1 MKRVISILGLAVSLG
16 AAAQTYNHYT
26 TTEGNEWQ
34 QSKASLSRKAAAD
47 PVLSITGQEQG
58 HVFKAWGTCFNEL
71 DLDALELLKQEEQEE
86 VMRRLFDPDG
96 DLRFT
101 RGRLTMNAN
110 DYSRAWY
117 SCDTVAGDFQLKY
130 FNIEHDKQNVI
141 RLIKKAQKY
150 QPQMTFW
157 VSPWSP
163 PAWMKINQDYPVMS
177 SKWNKQQPEKD
188 YLLFGGGKVDETE
201 VMLAGQQKDEDAVVE
216 LLQKLRK

>member
-1 MKRVISILGLAVSLG
+1 MKKLSLALLCAVFQLSTLTCQLSTVSAQSFDHYVTTEQQPWQTAKRVSLSAKG
-16 AAAQTYNHYT
+16 AAA
-26 TTEGNEWQ
+26 
-34 QSKASLSRKAAAD
+34 
-47 PVLSITGQEQG
+47 PVLTLTGQEQG

-71 DLDALELLKQEEQEE
+71 DLDALELLKPEEQEE
-86 VMRRLFDPDG
+86 VMRRLFAPDG

-141 RLIKKAQKY
+141 RLIRKAQKY

-157 VSPWSP
+157 MSPWSP
-163 PAWMKINQDYPVMS
+163 PAWMKINQDYPVCS
-177 SKWNKQQPEKD
+177 SEWNTQAKEKD
-188 YLLFGGGKVDETE
+188 YLLFSPLPTSPKGGGEWT
-201 VMLAGQQKDEDAVVE
+201 G
-216 LLQKLRK
+216 RGGCC